1 MKLSQR
7 TVALLALAILALTV
21 IAARPGLAPQTQQGA
36 VVHAVLF
43 YSPTCPRCQ
52 EVITEDLPPLMDT
65 YGAQL
70 EIVGINVTFAEGQA
84 LFQAAWEQ
92 YSIPE
97 DLRGVPLLVIGD
109 TWLVGARDIPEQ
121 LPGLIEQGLAQGGI
135 DWPNIPG
142 LAEAIAAIP
151 TAGPTVEATSQPAET
166 PATPPTT
173 ASTTAPATPPTT
185 ASTAAPATAPAAA
198 PIPIPLPTEQPATVL
213 GRIQRDPVGN
223 GLAIVV
229 LIGMIASVLVVAIRF
244 LRPSPYQALAWQ
256 VWAFPV
262 LCLVGAGVA
271 AYLSYVEA
279 SGATAVCGPVGDCNT
294 VQQSQYARLFGVLPI
309 GALGLAAYLLMLV
322 TWLLGR
328 IQSGRYADWAAVAN
342 FGMAAIGTVFSIGL
356 TFLEPFVIGAT
367 CAWCLISAIVITAL
381 LWLAS
386 GPGTAALA
394 RLEAKGAEAAD
405 EAK

>member
-1 MKLSQR
+1 MKLPQR
-7 TVALLALAILALTV
+7 TVALLALAILALSV

-121 LPGLIEQGLAQGGI
+121 LPGLIEQGLAHGGI
-135 DWPNIPG
+135 DWPEIPG
-142 LAEAIAAIP
+142 LAEAIAGIP
-151 TAGPTVEATSQPAET
+151 TPGPTIEATSQPAGT
-166 PATPPTT
+166 
-173 ASTTAPATPPTT
+173 PATPPTT

-198 PIPIPLPTEQPATVL
+198 PTPIPLPTEQPATVL

-229 LIGMIASVLVVAIRF
+229 LIGMIASVVVVAIRF

-342 FGMAAIGTVFSIGL
+342 FGMSAIGTLFSGGL

-367 CAWCLISAIVITAL
+367 CAWCLASAIVITAL
-381 LWLAS
+381 LWLGS

-394 RLEAKGAEAAD
+394 RLEAKEAEAAD

>member
-1 MKLSQR
+1 MKRPHR

-21 IAARPGLAPQTQQGA
+21 IAARPSLGPPAQQGA

-43 YSPTCPRCQ
+43 YSPTCPHCQ
-52 EVITEDLPPLMDT
+52 KVITEDLPPLIDT

-70 EIVGINVTFAEGQA
+70 EIVGINISIPEGQA
-84 LFQAAWEQ
+84 LFQAAWEPLN
-92 YSIPE
+92 IPE
-97 DLRGVPLLVIGD
+97 EWRVVPLLVVGD
-109 TWLVGARDIPEQ
+109 TWLVGSRDIPAQ
-121 LPGLIEQGLAQGGI
+121 VPGLIEQGLAQGGI

-151 TAGPTVEATSQPAET
+151 TPGPTVEATSQPGGT

-173 ASTTAPATPPTT
+173 ASTTVPTT
-185 ASTAAPATAPAAA
+185 VPASAPIAASTTAPT
-198 PIPIPLPTEQPATVL
+198 PIPLPTEQPTTVL
-213 GRIQRDPVGN
+213 DRIQRDPMGN

-229 LIGMIASVLVVAIRF
+229 LIGMIGAVVIVVIRF

-271 AYLSYVEA
+271 AYLTYVEA

-342 FGMAAIGTVFSIGL
+342 FGMAAIGTLFSSGL

-367 CAWCLISAIVITAL
+367 CAWCLTSAIVITAL

-394 RLEAKGAEAAD
+394 RLEAKEAEAAD
-405 EAK
+405 EAR